1 MSDGPIPACAGQP
14 LRALAPIAPSWAY
27 PRVCGATALSA
38 CACACFAGLSP
49 RVRGNLAH
57 AADGESS
64 SGPIPACAGQ
74 PLNPSGLSLG
84 FWAYPRVCGATE
96 LIAGAI
102 VLGLGLSPRVR
113 GNPADDF
120 CARNP
125 GGPIPACAGQ
135 PTSACRS
142 SSKATAY
149 PRVCGATTRF
159 AKYKPSRSGLSP
171 RVRGNL
177 ICPNECVVTVGPI
190 PACAGQPC

>member
-84 FWAYPRVCGATE
+84 FWAYPRVCGATKRTY
-96 LIAGAI
+96 GYFSSRR
-102 VLGLGLSPRVR
+102 GLSPRVR
-113 GNPADDF
+113 GNLLRCPAI
-120 CARNP
+120 ANNV
-125 GGPIPACAGQ
+125 GPIPACAGQ
-135 PTSACRS
+135 PSGLDWGNQCPW
-142 SSKATAY
+142 AY
-149 PRVCGATTRF
+149 PRVCGATPLF
-159 AKYKPSRSGLSP
+159 VIDECHVSGLSP

-177 ICPNECVVTVGPI
+177 LLLLK
-190 PACAGQPC
+190 